1 MASSRAF
8 GRVSAD
14 MQSVV
19 NASALHNVAF
29 PPVGPIPRNPA
40 ISDKKLCDMRVDKLR
55 VAIRNNQVSFPSQI
69 PIFPKHTR
77 PDLQRQLVQLY
88 YVLGWSRPRIRARY
102 GLGAQGFQQ
111 ILGTWTKRA
120 IELGY
125 IQLIPPDQRF
135 MLPSFR
141 PPIRVV
147 FSRASNVSL
156 TPAISSFSRFGKSQN
171 GSRHASNRQE
181 LEGSCRPRTKCDS
194 GQIAD
199 VLKHLQ
205 AGRTVAEMANEVGV
219 TVTTIRIW
227 KRQHELRLLRRE
239 NGELRERLAK
249 LDCQSSL

>member
-8 GRVSAD
+8 GRVSPE
-14 MQSVV
+14 MQSVA

-29 PPVGPIPRNPA
+29 PPVGAIPRNPA
-40 ISDKKLCDMRVDKLR
+40 ISDKKLYDMRVDKLR
-55 VAIRNNQVSFPSQI
+55 AAIRNNQVSFPSQI

-77 PDLQRQLVQLY
+77 ADLQRQLVQLY
-88 YVLGWSRPRIRARY
+88 FVLGWSRPRIRARY
-102 GLGAQGFQQ
+102 GLGAQRFQQ

-147 FSRASNVSL
+147 LSRASNVSP
-156 TPAISSFSRFGKSQN
+156 TPAVSSFSRFGKSQH
-171 GSRHASNRQE
+171 GSRHASNRRE

-194 GQIAD
+194 SQIAE

-205 AGRTVAEMANEVGV
+205 AGRTAVEMANEVGV

-249 LDCQSSL
+249 LGCESSL